1 VNAGVRVVAG
11 RGESL
16 TATTVREALQ
26 AGERVLRRAGVESAR
41 LDAELLLGNALAAER
56 KELYLRLDRPL
67 DEDARRRFE
76 DLLLRRG
83 RREPLAYILG
93 EKEFWSLDFV
103 VTPDV
108 LVPRPETELLVETG
122 LNILARRRAGARVL
136 ELGTGSGAVAVS
148 LAKERSDLAIHA
160 TDLSPAALKIAR
172 LNAKRHGVAPRI
184 EFLAGDLFEPV
195 GGAKAGFELVV
206 FNPPYIAAREMD
218 HLPPEVREW
227 EPKLALFGGVDG
239 LDFYR
244 RIVRE
249 APLHL
254 AEDGVVALE
263 IGAGMAQAVAAVFA
277 DAGRYKTLAVHRDL
291 AGRDRVV
298 TAQLR
303 SRSRA
308 S

>member
-1 VNAGVRVVAG
+1 MNAGVRVAG

-16 TATTVREALQ
+16 TVTTVREALQ

-56 KELYLRLDRPL
+56 KELYLKPDRPL

-83 RREPLAYILG
+83 GREPLAYILG

-172 LNAKRHGVAPRI
+172 LNATRHGVAPRI
-184 EFLAGDLFEPV
+184 GFLAGDLFEPV
-195 GGAKAGFELVV
+195 RGAKAGFELVV
-206 FNPPYIAAREMD
+206 FNPPYIAAHEMD

-227 EPKLALFGGVDG
+227 EPKPALFGGVDG

-254 AEDGVVALE
+254 VEEGVVALE

-277 DAGRYKTLAVHRDL
+277 DAGRYKTSVVHRDL

-303 SRSRA
+303 SPSRA